1 MYKALTFNEILQ
13 RMLDRVPSKYDKREG
28 SIIWDSTAPAAV
40 ELFNAYILLQG
51 VLMEMFP
58 DTATRKYLIKH
69 CAERGIT
76 PKPASPATVEGEFTP
91 TNLEIPIGAR
101 FSHEDLNYKV
111 TKKIEDGLYELEC
124 ETLGTI
130 ANGVTGRLIP
140 IDYVDGLET
149 ANIID
154 MIIPGEA
161 EESTESLRVRYFASI
176 NSETFGGN
184 KLDYEQKILSISGVG
199 QVKVYSG
206 AEWNGGGTVRCVIV
220 DSDDHVPTEGLV
232 DDVQTII
239 DPCILP
245 KTSIEEENKYIDE
258 NGIEREYEYGHSP
271 EYTAGGEGN
280 GIAPIGHFVTIVGAY
295 NTVINITC
303 SMTYKSGYTWDK
315 VKDNVKTA
323 IDNYLASLNEKWS
336 GLDKIRVRIA
346 HIENAILNVEGIL
359 DIQNTSINGKEEN
372 LAVDKDSLVSRGTI
386 NGD

>member
-176 NSETFGGN
+176 NSEAFGGN

-239 DPCILP
+239 DPEI
-245 KTSIEEENKYIDE
+245 N
-258 NGIEREYEYGHSP
+258 
-271 EYTAGGEGN
+271 AGEGN

-323 IDNYLASLNEKWS
+323 IDNYFASLNEKWS
-336 GLDKIRVRIA
+336 NLDRIRVRIA
-346 HIENAILNVEGIL
+346 HIESAILNVEGIL